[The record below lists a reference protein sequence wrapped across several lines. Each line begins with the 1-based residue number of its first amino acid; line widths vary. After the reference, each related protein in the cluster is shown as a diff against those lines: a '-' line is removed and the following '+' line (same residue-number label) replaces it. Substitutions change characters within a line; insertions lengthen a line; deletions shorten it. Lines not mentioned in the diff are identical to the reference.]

1 MDCRHRGVLSLTIL
15 ERNGG
20 HHRSHILLLWAGK
33 EAALVHNA
41 WFVCNVRCFDDQ
53 HTEFPGQ
60 LVGKQ
65 AGEEGVV
72 LLSPGAEAQVKSSDG
87 FREAAG

>member
-1 MDCRHRGVLSLTIL
+1 M
-15 ERNGG
+15 
-20 HHRSHILLLWAGK
+20 
-33 EAALVHNA
+33 HNA